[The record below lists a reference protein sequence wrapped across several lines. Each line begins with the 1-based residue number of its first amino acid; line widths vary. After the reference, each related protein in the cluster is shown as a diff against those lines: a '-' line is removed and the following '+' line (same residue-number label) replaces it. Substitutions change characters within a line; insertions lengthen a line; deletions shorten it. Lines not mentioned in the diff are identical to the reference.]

1 MSDSKPEGH
10 KRWEFVISLVA
21 LMGSAASFLW
31 SNHQD
36 QKLEAEVFD
45 RVDKALQKWDNERKN
60 EFRQKLGDAQIL
72 ELGHV
77 IEVPK
82 AAFFR
87 SKKASVAS
95 AFQISNLGSD
105 TIQELL
111 ITWHGIDVHPTT
123 PVAQA
128 LPSKTERK

>member
-45 RVDKALQKWDNERKN
+45 RVDKALQNGTTRGKMS
-60 EFRQKLGDAQIL
+60 LG
-72 ELGHV
+72 
-77 IEVPK
+77 
-82 AAFFR
+82 R
-87 SKKASVAS
+87 SWATLRYWSWAM
-95 AFQISNLGSD
+95 
-105 TIQELL
+105 
-111 ITWHGIDVHPTT
+111 
-123 PVAQA
+123 
-128 LPSKTERK
+128 